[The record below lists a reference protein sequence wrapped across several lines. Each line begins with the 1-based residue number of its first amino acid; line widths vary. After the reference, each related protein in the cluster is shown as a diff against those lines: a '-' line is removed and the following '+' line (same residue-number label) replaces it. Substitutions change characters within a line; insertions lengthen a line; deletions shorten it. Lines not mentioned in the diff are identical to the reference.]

1 LLEFFDFNLGREDML
16 EIMFTFVCVLIYLVS
31 FIYRR
36 ISILAS
42 FLVLYV
48 AFALEVNIPFVLAL
62 MLGLTVIRLKKQ
74 GIRDEF

>member
-1 LLEFFDFNLGREDML
+1 ML